1 MNVHTFHKSQKKKIA
16 EILIGLF
23 LVLAPLKLA
32 LMQYKNKAYF
42 PVVIFVILSVFG
54 LLLLVR
60 NLRSKK
66 TLILNEQ
73 GIICRTNAIGLVEWK
88 YIDGVQILKASQS
101 NMLVFNMKNTE
112 EFLSKKNKVVSLLLR
127 SNIKPLGS
135 PVVIAENE
143 FDQSLD
149 EVVLKIEAFRKNLHS

>member
-88 YIDGVQILKASQS
+88 YIEGVQISKASQS
-101 NMLVFNMKNTE
+101 KMLVFNMKNTD
-112 EFLSKKNKVVSLLLR
+112 EFLSKKNKVVSLLMR

-149 EVVLKIEAFRKNLHS
+149 EVVLKIEAFRKNLHT

>member
-73 GIICRTNAIGLVEWK
+73 GIICRTNAIGMVEWK

>member
-1 MNVHTFHKSQKKKIA
+1 MNIQTFHKSQKNKIA

-23 LVLAPLKLA
+23 LVLVPIKLA

-42 PVVIFVILSVFG
+42 PVVIFVVLSVLG

-66 TLILNEQ
+66 TLILNEE
-73 GIICRTNAIGLVEWK
+73 GIICRTNAIGLIEWK
-88 YIDGVQILKASQS
+88 YIDGVKILKASQS
-101 NMLVFNMKNTE
+101 NMLVFNLNNTE
-112 EFLSKKNKVVSLLLR
+112 EFLSKKNKVVSLLMR

-135 PVVIAENE
+135 PVAIAENE
-143 FDQSLD
+143 FDQSLN

>member
-1 MNVHTFHKSQKKKIA
+1 MNTFIFYKSAKNKII
-16 EILIGLF
+16 ELIISI
-23 LVLAPLKLA
+23 VLIALPLKLA
-32 LMQYKNKAYF
+32 LTQYKNKAYF
-42 PVVIFVILSVFG
+42 PVIFFVILIVFG
-54 LLLLVR
+54 LLLFLR

-66 TLILNEQ
+66 TLLLNEQ

-88 YIDGVQILKASQS
+88 YIEGVEIAKASQS
-101 NMLVFNMKNTE
+101 RILVFKITNTE
-112 EFLSKKNKVVSLLLR
+112 ELLSQKNKAVGLLMR

-149 EVVLKIEAFRKNLHS
+149 DVILKIEAFRKNLNS

>member
-1 MNVHTFHKSQKKKIA
+1 MNIQTFHKSQKNKIA

-23 LVLAPLKLA
+23 LVLVPIKLA

-42 PVVIFVILSVFG
+42 PVVIFVVLSVLG

-66 TLILNEQ
+66 TLILNEE
-73 GIICRTNAIGLVEWK
+73 GIICRTNAIGLIEWK
-88 YIDGVQILKASQS
+88 YIDGVKILKASQS
-101 NMLVFNMKNTE
+101 NMLVFNLNNTE
-112 EFLSKKNKVVSLLLR
+112 EFLSKKNKVVSLLMR

-135 PVVIAENE
+135 PVAIAENE

-149 EVVLKIEAFRKNLHS
+149 EVVLKIEEFRKNLHS

>member
-42 PVVIFVILSVFG
+42 PVVIFGILCVFG

-88 YIDGVQILKASQS
+88 YIDGFQILKASQS
-101 NMLVFNMKNTE
+101 NMLVFKMKNIE
-112 EFLSKKNKVVSLLLR
+112 EFLSKKNKVVSLLMR